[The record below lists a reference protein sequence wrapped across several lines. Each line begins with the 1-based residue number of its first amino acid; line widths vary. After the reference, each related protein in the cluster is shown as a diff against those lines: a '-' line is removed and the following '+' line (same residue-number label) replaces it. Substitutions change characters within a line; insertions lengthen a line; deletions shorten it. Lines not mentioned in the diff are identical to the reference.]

1 MGIEYL
7 VFSRMPY
14 DLQEDWKEHLK
25 FEFIWK
31 PKMLTSQSKSVFVHK
46 TIGHYSAPGEYGL
59 FNGGDAMRG
68 DQRDLPN
75 A

>member
-1 MGIEYL
+1 
-7 VFSRMPY
+7 
-14 DLQEDWKEHLK
+14 
-25 FEFIWK
+25 
-31 PKMLTSQSKSVFVHK
+31 MLTSQSKSVFVHK